1 MRARRPRSPSKFK
14 NIRTRVDGIL
24 FDSKLEAKRWGELNL
39 LVRAGRITE
48 LDRQTK
54 FILEIN
60 NVRIGTYV
68 ADFTYMENGA
78 RVVEDTKSPPTAKK
92 PDYIMKKRLML
103 ALAGI
108 EIVEVFA

>member
-1 MRARRPRSPSKFK
+1 MRSGRK
-14 NIRTRVDGIL
+14 NKYGNKKTLVDGIL
-24 FDSKLEAKRWGELNL
+24 FDSKLESKRWCELIL
-39 LVRAGRITE
+39 LQRAGEISE